1 MRTENQIKRK
11 LIELT
16 QQRSNLQTRAD
27 TATDQTR
34 ANLLQ
39 QLERVEDMILLLE
52 WVLNEPTGSYH
63 LP

>member
-16 QQRSNLQTRAD
+16 QQRSNLQTRLD
-27 TATDQTR
+27 MVTDHAR
-34 ANLLQ
+34 DILLQ

>member
-16 QQRSNLQTRAD
+16 QQRSNLQTRVDAAAD
-27 TATDQTR
+27 PARD
-34 ANLLQ
+34 NLLQ

>member
-16 QQRSNLQTRAD
+16 QQRTNLQTRAD
-27 TATDQTR
+27 GATDITR
-34 ANLLQ
+34 ESLRQ